1 MTRLKIFSL
10 IALLAGPVIFGFAHN
25 KETEKKL
32 IDREGVAVE
41 AIPLAKIEKRGRRGS
56 KSYKLEVEYPV
67 EALGKFKAEIGV
79 SKALY
84 ERAETEPVIKIK
96 YLASAPEK
104 VIVVGEPTDET
115 EGKLVAAAVFLFG
128 IGGTW
133 WNFFRKKPAGPPEM
147 PAAA

>member
-10 IALLAGPVIFGFAHN
+10 IALVAGPVIFGIAHV

-41 AIPLAKIEKRGRRGS
+41 AIPLAKIENRGRRGS
-56 KSYKLEVEYPV
+56 RSYKLEVEYPV
-67 EALGKFKAEIGV
+67 ETLGKLKAEIGV
-79 SKALY
+79 SKELY
-84 ERAETEPVIKIK
+84 EKAESEPVIKIK

-104 VIVVGEPTDET
+104 VIVVGEPTDEN
-115 EGKLVAAAVFLFG
+115 EGKLMAAAAFLFG

-133 WNFFRKKPAGPPEM
+133 WSFFRKKPAGPPEM

>member
-41 AIPLAKIEKRGRRGS
+41 AIPLAKMEKRGRRGS
-56 KSYKLEVEYPV
+56 RSYKLEIEYSV
-67 EALGKFKAEIGV
+67 EAVGKLTSKVDV

-104 VIVVGEPTDET
+104 VIVVGEPIDET
-115 EGKLVAAAVFLFG
+115 NGKLAAAAVFLFG
-128 IGGTW
+128 IGGSW
-133 WNFFRKKPAGPPEM
+133 WSFLRKKPAGPPEM
-147 PAAA
+147 PTA